1 MGVPWNQLFF
11 HRIFHSIQL
20 LIPHLWKVPFINGVT
35 PLNGGLII
43 GVFNHLRFVEW
54 SSKQLGNGNDP
65 PGSVIFGYL
74 GYPKYR
80 IFSHWP
86 GSRSV
91 NHPFLGY
98 PNCDQYCSLPKK
110 WQRQHV
116 AFLFGQVEVSW
127 WEAICV
133 EVWNRWKTASKTQN
147 TERKQKRS
155 ASFHARGIYIYVYI
169 YIGMFLS
176 IRAFRPVA
184 FIALL
189 YFEWS
194 PP

>member
-127 WEAICV
+127 WEAICGGLKSLKDRIKNTKYRTQTK
-133 EVWNRWKTASKTQN
+133 EVCFFPCQ
-147 TERKQKRS
+147 
-155 ASFHARGIYIYVYI
+155 GYIYIYMSIYI
-169 YIGMFLS
+169 YISVCFFPLEPLGQ
-176 IRAFRPVA
+176 
-184 FIALL
+184 
-189 YFEWS
+189 
-194 PP
+194 